1 MFALI
6 LIPLALA
13 LAFSG
18 LFDAEISRVA
28 EENGLEDF
36 DPNAPSLFDDSEV
49 DFGTN
54 MPDTLT
60 GTNGEDALFA
70 LGQADIVNALAGD
83 DLVEAGSNNDTVLGG
98 AGDDIIG
105 GGTGFDLLNGQDGDD
120 ALLGN
125 GGDDL
130 FLGRAG
136 DDLLIGGGGTDS
148 LNGGPG
154 DDVLISG
161 NVVLDEEGEQDVS
174 ATALAVVRN
183 TTEEELASVDFD
195 ALREEGA
202 LNGVDV
208 SFLEEAPEPT
218 QGGDL
223 RGGDGDDLLILA
235 GGDTAQ
241 GGAGEDLFVLNENM
255 VEENT
260 VRLVDYTSADDV
272 IAVQYAGDDA
282 PVLDTRDRGED
293 AIILI
298 GEDILALVEGG
309 AGISAADI
317 RLVQDIQI

>member
-1 MFALI
+1 LLI

-13 LAFSG
+13 VAFSG
-18 LFDAEISRVA
+18 VFDAEIERIA
-28 EENGLEDF
+28 EENGLDGF
-36 DPNAPSLFDDSEV
+36 DPEAPSIFDEREA

-70 LGQADIVNALAGD
+70 LGQTDVVNALAGD

-105 GGTGFDLLNGQDGDD
+105 GGTGFDLLNGQAGDD

-130 FLGRAG
+130 LLGRAG
-136 DDLLIGGGGTDS
+136 NDLLIGGGGQDS
-148 LNGGPG
+148 LNGGAG

-161 NVVLDEEGEQDVS
+161 NVELEEDGEQDVS
-174 ATALAVVRN
+174 ATALAVIRN
-183 TTEEELASVDFD
+183 STEEELAAVDFD

-241 GGAGEDLFVLNENM
+241 GGAGEDLFVLNEAM
-255 VEENT
+255 VDQNT
-260 VRLVDYTSADDV
+260 VRILDYTPADDV
-272 IAVQYAGDDA
+272 IAVQYAGEEE

-309 AGISAADI
+309 AGLAATDI
-317 RLVQDIQI
+317 RLVQDVQIN